1 MYWMGL
7 GVWRGEATKVL
18 ALASVSITI
27 SVFYIVLVLLSWMY
41 QVLVSVLLSLAGR
54 PSKYY
59 LPATGLKRSL
69 HNPSSKSNQPVI
81 IIIQIQIQTQIQF
94 IHKKIQKDPDFQMVS
109 KSNLN
114 IHRKKDLHAYLVS
127 DSP

>member
-1 MYWMGL
+1 MCGE
-7 GVWRGEATKVL
+7 GEAIKVL
-18 ALASVSITI
+18 ASASITI

-69 HNPSSKSNQPVI
+69 HSPSSKSNQPVI
-81 IIIQIQIQTQIQF
+81 IIIQIQIQS
-94 IHKKIQKDPDFQMVS
+94 IHHQIQKDPDFKMVS

-114 IHRKKDLHAYLVS
+114 VHRKKDLHAFLVS
-127 DSP
+127 DSS